1 MKKIILV
8 SVLIAIA
15 NFSFSQ
21 TLPPNVKTK
30 EFYLAKSH
38 HQRTLGWIMLGGG
51 VALTAI
57 GIGVASGQALD
68 YFQGSSKSGNSGN
81 LIAGIGV
88 ASVLGSIPFFISAAN
103 NKRKAAALA
112 FNMQKVPII
121 YTTINRPLHQ
131 PVLSLKVSF

>member
-8 SVLIAIA
+8 SLLIAIA

-38 HQRTLGWIMLGGG
+38 KQRTFGWVMLGGG
-51 VALTAI
+51 ALLT
-57 GIGVASGQALD
+57 GIGFAAATAEALD
-68 YFQGSSKSGNSGN
+68 NIQGGTESNNTGST
-81 LIAGIGV
+81 IAGIGIV
-88 ASVLGSIPFFISAAN
+88 SMLGSIPVFIISSK

-112 FNMQKVPII
+112 FNMQKVPIL
-121 YTTINRPLHQ
+121 YTTINRTLHQ
-131 PVLSLKVSF
+131 PVLSLIVSL